1 MNETF
6 IAIAAAIIEY
16 LGTDAKCVIAARG
29 SRCPLRPPYVKEP
42 KEGSDWDIAVCI
54 DTPNF
59 TLFMDKSVNMLIADK
74 LGLSKVDIQWSKP
87 QINSYSKKH
96 AFVPADYFWAEN
108 IITHQN
114 WTACPIPSK

>member
-6 IAIAAAIIEY
+6 ISIAAAIIEY
-16 LGTDAKCVIAARG
+16 LGPEAKCVIAARG
-29 SRCPLRPPYVKEP
+29 SRCPKRPPYVNAP
-42 KEGSDWDIAVCI
+42 KEDSDWDIAVCI

-74 LGLSKVDIQWSKP
+74 VGLDKVDIQWSKP
-87 QINSYSKKH
+87 MINGYSNKCVL
-96 AFVPADYFWAEN
+96 VPADYYYPEN